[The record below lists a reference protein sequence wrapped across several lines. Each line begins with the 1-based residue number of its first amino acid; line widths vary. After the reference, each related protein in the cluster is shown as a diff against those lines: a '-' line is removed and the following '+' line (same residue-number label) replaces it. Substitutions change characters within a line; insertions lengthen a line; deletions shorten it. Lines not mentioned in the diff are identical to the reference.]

1 MARERGFNA
10 EVLIDLKKGVL
21 LDEIK
26 AG

>member
-1 MARERGFNA
+1 MARERRFNA
-10 EVLIDLKKGVL
+10 EVLIYLKKGVL